1 MEEILM
7 ADDVITFWFET
18 LELSVI
24 LPEMSLDDEW
34 WFIHDVERIYVFGRR
49 S

>member
-1 MEEILM
+1 M
-7 ADDVITFWFET
+7 ADNVITFWFET
-18 LELSVI
+18 LELKVI
-24 LPEMSLDDEW
+24 LPEMDLGDEW

>member
-1 MEEILM
+1 MG
-7 ADDVITFWFET
+7 DDVITFWFET

-49 S
+49 R

>member
-1 MEEILM
+1 M
-7 ADDVITFWFET
+7 ADDGFTFWFDA
-18 LELSVI
+18 LELNVV
-24 LPEMSLDDEW
+24 LPEMSFDDEW

>member
-1 MEEILM
+1 M
-7 ADDVITFWFET
+7 ADDAITFWFDA
-18 LELSVI
+18 LVLSVI

-34 WFIHDVERIYVFGRR
+34 RFIHDVERIYVFGRR

>member
-1 MEEILM
+1 M
-7 ADDVITFWFET
+7 ADDAITFWFDA
-18 LELSVI
+18 LVLSVI

-34 WFIHDVERIYVFGRR
+34 GFIHDVERIYVFGRR